1 MPLSYF
7 KRPLFLCLLSYIGF
21 ILLLSQWGFWGD
33 IAARRFESSPQ
44 KAQESDFLSS
54 WAGRCRRSLLELFS
68 EKLDSE
74 KAAVLSGVL
83 LGIKSDLSPE
93 LRKAF
98 ADSGAMHLLVASGT
112 NVASVFFIAYWILR
126 RLFLSRRKSTIAA
139 ALAAGFYV
147 LVAGADPP
155 LVRAYLMTCA
165 SILGYLLARDSG
177 AFQGLVLA
185 AWGLLLF
192 NPLSLFQAGFQM
204 SFMAC
209 LGIIAAMPN
218 WQAVSKHAWIRHPCN
233 LFLTSLAA
241 QSALIPLLVSYFR
254 KFSLIGIIS
263 NMILV
268 PMAALVMGSGAL
280 MALTSLFPFP
290 PGEDAAQ
297 KIAGF
302 LLEIFIRCVLLFS
315 RAPFAVIELSGWTP
329 WHTLAY
335 YGLLPF
341 FWQIKT
347 GNQGKLTAKK
357 SNGK

>member
-1 MPLSYF
+1 MPLFHF
-7 KRPLFLCLLSYIGF
+7 KRPLFLCLLSYVGL

-33 IAARRFESSPQ
+33 ISSRRFQSSPQ
-44 KAQESDFLSS
+44 EIRESNLLFS
-54 WAGRCRRSLLELFS
+54 WAGRCRRSLLKLFG
-68 EKLDSE
+68 EKLDPE
-74 KAAVLSGVL
+74 KAAVLSGIL

-112 NVASVFFIAYWILR
+112 NVASVFFIAYWLLR
-126 RLFLSRRKSTIAA
+126 RLFLSRRKSTVAA

-185 AWGLLLF
+185 AWVLLLAD
-192 NPLSLFQAGFQM
+192 PLTLFQAGFQM

-218 WQAVSKHAWIRHPCN
+218 WQAASKNPWVRHPLN
-233 LFLTSLAA
+233 LFFTSLAA
-241 QSALIPLLVSYFR
+241 QSALIPLLVGYFR
-254 KFSLIGIIS
+254 KFSLIGIVS
-263 NMILV
+263 NMLLV
-268 PMAALVMGSGAL
+268 PMAALVMASGAL
-280 MALTSLFPFP
+280 MALTALLPFP
-290 PGEDAAQ
+290 PAAFMVQ
-297 KIAGF
+297 QAAGF

-315 RAPFAVIELSGWTP
+315 QAPFAVVELNAWTP

-335 YGLLPF
+335 YGLLPL
-341 FWQIKT
+341 FWQFKT
-347 GNQGKLTAKK
+347 ESVGKFPAKK